1 MYTLC
6 PPTVGIFGCFAL
18 VLGVI
23 SSLYVIPTI
32 ENSYLLHAVYQ
43 NGSFLLNEFLKPE
56 VKTVFKIYFLD
67 VTNSEEVKKGEKP
80 IVREIGPY
88 VYKTIINYTETSDTF
103 DFFEKTQLFF
113 NAEESGGR
121 SENDFVTVINSALIT
136 IGNNIEDQI
145 KHQTSKVDDV
155 FEHFLDDYDLFIKA
169 KVRDILFD
177 GIVINCSNESGLVCL
192 YLKTEQTEFLRPFGN
207 DLKYAIFN
215 HINVSENGP
224 FKIQIRNNDNKRGHI
239 LAYQGRKTLN
249 NWSLKHKCNEI
260 KGSNLIIFPPSMSST
275 QVIYTF
281 FSEFCRSIAFPFD
294 SYSKIRDVPASVYV
308 MSRET
313 FDSSRKNS
321 CFCKASGIKRGSLS
335 CNVKGTMNLKNC
347 KNMAIIL
354 SHPHFYLG
362 DDVLLNYVQGLSP
375 EKKIHESFI
384 TLGARSGIIL
394 NYAVRFQ
401 FNVPIKRNK
410 HLGTTNMRE
419 GIFPVLWTEE
429 IQELDEKVINFFQNM
444 YHFINMLHLLKNVLV
459 TFGILLMVFS
469 VVLMVYRDWNT
480 VFESGATKKIITGR
494 SACNEKTN
502 ANLFPQTTNRNISD
516 GFIKRNQP
524 KKIFL
529 KNVISK

>member
-6 PPTVGIFGCFAL
+6 PPTVGIFGCLAL

-56 VKTVFKIYFLD
+56 VKTVFKIYFFD

-169 KVRDILFD
+169 RVRDVLFD

-207 DLKYAIFN
+207 DLKFSIFN
-215 HINVSENGP
+215 HIN
-224 FKIQIRNNDNKRGHI
+224 
-239 LAYQGRKTLN
+239 
-249 NWSLKHKCNEI
+249 
-260 KGSNLIIFPPSMSST
+260 
-275 QVIYTF
+275 
-281 FSEFCRSIAFPFD
+281 
-294 SYSKIRDVPASVYV
+294 
-308 MSRET
+308 
-313 FDSSRKNS
+313 
-321 CFCKASGIKRGSLS
+321 
-335 CNVKGTMNLKNC
+335 GTMNLKNC

-429 IQELDEKVINFFQNM
+429 IQELDEKF
-444 YHFINMLHLLKNVLV
+444 
-459 TFGILLMVFS
+459 
-469 VVLMVYRDWNT
+469 
-480 VFESGATKKIITGR
+480 
-494 SACNEKTN
+494 
-502 ANLFPQTTNRNISD
+502 
-516 GFIKRNQP
+516 
-524 KKIFL
+524 
-529 KNVISK
+529 